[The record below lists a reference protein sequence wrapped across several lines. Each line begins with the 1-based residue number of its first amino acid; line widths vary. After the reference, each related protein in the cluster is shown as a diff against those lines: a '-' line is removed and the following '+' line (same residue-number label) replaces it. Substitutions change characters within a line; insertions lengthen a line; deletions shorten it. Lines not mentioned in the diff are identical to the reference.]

1 MMRTTFQ
8 LVRLV
13 IFIAIILVIGR
24 GLSLSEY
31 AQWFLIIGVTWL
43 AIWGVIVT
51 WIIEWIA
58 KRLFDS
64 SVDWR
69 WKPDGK
75 WYAYSRGFVHLN
87 KDGVNLGRSSCL
99 LTVFSWIL
107 TLPVFIVGVTIII
120 PQLAIWLSANF

>member
-1 MMRTTFQ
+1 MRIIFQ

-13 IFIAIILVIGR
+13 VFIVMILVIGR
-24 GLSLSEY
+24 GLALSKY

-64 SVDWR
+64 GVNWH
-69 WKPDGK
+69 WKPNGK
-75 WYAYSRGFVHLN
+75 SYAYSRGFVHLE
-87 KDGVNLGRSSCL
+87 KDGINLGRDSCL
-99 LTVFSWIL
+99 LTMFSWIL
-107 TLPVFIVGVTIII
+107 TLPVFIVAVIGVI
-120 PQLAIWLSANF
+120 PKIAVWLSGV

>member
-1 MMRTTFQ
+1 MRILIR
-8 LVRLV
+8 LVQLV
-13 IFIAIILVIGR
+13 IFVAVILVIGR
-24 GLSLSEY
+24 GLSLSKY

-43 AIWGVIVT
+43 AIWGVIVA

-87 KDGVNLGRSSCL
+87 KDGVNLGRGSCL

-107 TLPVFIVGVTIII
+107 TLPVFIVALIDVI
-120 PQLAIWLSANF
+120 PKIAIWLSVNF